1 MNRREPREAQALE
14 EIFKGISP
22 LRSISI
28 GAGWPADPPQQCS
41 GVRNARLSMDY
52 GAAEGAAFATEL
64 RAGWELLHCQCRR
77 APPFSLGPREEKG
90 APSLTR
96 AFPPPARGG

>member
-41 GVRNARLSMDY
+41 GVRNDARPSMDY
-52 GAAEGAAFATEL
+52 GAAEGAAFAMEL
-64 RAGWELLHCQCRR
+64 RAGWELRR
-77 APPFSLGPREEKG
+77 QSPFG
-90 APSLTR
+90 AKS
-96 AFPPPARGG
+96 